1 MRGECQFF
9 IQFFNIFHLC
19 YFVTNVEEQ
28 IQMINGSHLKVRID
42 FVFMYPKII
51 IVLKILLRVELY

>member
-1 MRGECQFF
+1 MSGKCQFF
-9 IQFFNIFHLC
+9 IQFFYIIHLC
-19 YFVTNVEEQ
+19 YFVSNVEEQ